1 MTKDPELEKLL
12 QHLYSRQ
19 PNIRSGGDFE
29 IDKKKLTIAAQKNL
43 QKGHSSRQMTIFDQE
58 RTFQVI
64 DLFCGA
70 GGMSLGFDSISRSAP
85 FFEILGGCDIDQEA
99 LETYT
104 RNLNAPGV
112 SADVREMADSDR
124 AISNFLEKIGS
135 RDEKKPLVLIGCAPC
150 QGFTS
155 HRKKNWSKKDVRNTL
170 ITAFATVAA
179 RLKPDCVVMENV
191 PEMLSEKY
199 WEYFRKARDILQAS
213 GYVVKQGIYNAA
225 EFGVPQERFRS
236 IVIAMKSDFEM
247 PETTV
252 PPSKFSTVRDAI
264 EDLPKIEPGSPD
276 PNDAMHRCANHRKT
290 TIETIKAVPKDGGN
304 RPPGAGPDSLD
315 RFDGYSDVYGRLAW
329 DKPAITITHYA
340 RNPAS
345 GRFVHPEQHR
355 GLTMR
360 EAAALQS
367 FPNWFEFVGSF
378 DSVFKQIGEA
388 VPPKMACGIAA
399 SVLKNLIS
407 DDVSEEQEETMRH
420 LVDSPVSSSYSSVIS
435 GIKSNRKEA

>member
-1 MTKDPELEKLL
+1 MTRHSEYKDLIQKTYLRKLNGRGNNKFVL
-12 QHLYSRQ
+12 
-19 PNIRSGGDFE
+19 
-29 IDKKKLTIAAQKNL
+29 DKKKVTIEAQENL
-43 QKGHSSRQMTIFDQE
+43 QKDPASRQMNIFDQE
-58 RTFQVI
+58 KSFQVV

-85 FFEILGGCDIDQEA
+85 FFEILGGCDIDQDA

-112 SADVREMADSDR
+112 NADVRELAESDR
-124 AISNFLEKIGS
+124 AISGFLEEIDS
-135 RDEKKPLVLIGCAPC
+135 RDESKPLVLIGCAPC

-155 HRKKNWSKKDVRNTL
+155 HRKKNWSENDIRNTL
-170 ITAFATVAA
+170 ITAFATVAT
-179 RLKPDCVVMENV
+179 RLEPDCVVMENV

-199 WEYFRKARDILQAS
+199 WEYFRKSRNILRDS
-213 GYVVKQGIYNAA
+213 GYIVKQGIYNAA

-236 IVIAMKSDFEM
+236 VVIAMKDDFEM

-252 PPSKFSTVRDAI
+252 PPSQFSTVRDAI
-264 EDLPKIEPGSPD
+264 GDLPKVEPGSPD
-276 PNDAMHRCANHRKT
+276 PNDSMHRCANHRQST
-290 TIETIKAVPKDGGN
+290 VETIKAVPKDGGD
-304 RPPGAGPDSLD
+304 RPPGAGPKSLD
-315 RFDGYSDVYGRLAW
+315 EFDGYSDVYGRLSW
-329 DKPAITITHYA
+329 DEPAITITHYA

-367 FPNWFEFVGSF
+367 FPDWFEFEGSF

-388 VPPKMACGIAA
+388 VPPQMACGIAA
-399 SVLKNLIS
+399 SVLKSLIS
-407 DDVSEEQEETMRH
+407 GDVSEEKEEISRH
-420 LVDSPVSSSYSSVIS
+420 IVHSPVSSSYSSVIS
-435 GIKSNRKEA
+435 GIKSNRK